1 MITRTER
8 ARRRQEDAARH
19 AGTKHQGVQLLALA
33 LGFVMATLDVTIINV
48 AGPQLRSGLELSLS
62 GLTWVVDG
70 YVLVFASLLL
80 LAGSLAGRFGARRIY
95 LVGLGLF
102 SVASLVCAVAPVAGV
117 LVAGRLAQGPGP
129 RCSCRARSPSS

>member
-1 MITRTER
+1 MITRTKR

-19 AGTKHQGVQLLALA
+19 AGTEHQGVQLLALA

-48 AGPQLRSGLELSLS
+48 AGPELRSGLELSLS

-102 SVASLVCAVAPVAGV
+102 TV
-117 LVAGRLAQGPGP
+117 
-129 RCSCRARSPSS
+129 